1 VVHLLRQVCDSLAE
15 AHETGLIHRDIKPAN
30 IFVCRFGRAT
40 DWIKVLDFGMV
51 KLPDDGGDAM
61 LTGENVAGGTPAF
74 MAPEQAIS
82 GIVDGRSD
90 LYSLG
95 CVAYW
100 LLTGEPVF
108 SGHTPIDTIVQHVKS
123 APAPPSGLSE
133 IPVPPALDS
142 IILSCLAK
150 SPGDRP
156 QTADA
161 LARLLESV
169 PLDREWG
176 SERSR
181 AWWDLHLPPEA
192 AKSVRGEHDVL
203 V

>member
-1 VVHLLRQVCDSLAE
+1 MS
-15 AHETGLIHRDIKPAN
+15 
-30 IFVCRFGRAT
+30 
-40 DWIKVLDFGMV
+40 
-51 KLPDDGGDAM
+51 
-61 LTGENVAGGTPAF
+61 
-74 MAPEQAIS
+74 PEQAVS
-82 GIVDGRSD
+82 GTVDGRSD

-108 SGHTPIDTIVQHVKS
+108 SGHTPIETIVQHVKS
-123 APAPPSGLSE
+123 DPTPPSGHSE

-150 SPGDRP
+150 SPDDRP

-169 PLDREWG
+169 PLDREWDP
-176 SERSR
+176 ERSR
-181 AWWDLHLPPEA
+181 EWWDLHLPPA
-192 AKSVRGEHDVL
+192 APSANHDTTGD
-203 V
+203 